1 MTALLRQRAFEAVG
15 KRAMK
20 ILICGG
26 DGQLGSDCVT
36 ILQRKHEVVAVDIGE
51 LDITNLADVEDMI
64 RSTTPF
70 IILNCAA
77 YTQVDACETQKELA
91 WKVNV
96 EGPRNLALSAKKYDS
111 RLIHISTDYIFDGK
125 KKVPEPYIED
135 DEPNPVSYYGLT
147 KLESEQAIREITNHH
162 IILRT
167 AWMYGVQGHNF
178 PKTMLKLALQDP
190 RKEIKV
196 VNDQFGS
203 PTWSYRLAQ
212 QIEKLI
218 EVNSQGT
225 YHATSEG
232 YCTWYELAGYF
243 LQKMGVPRPLIPCT
257 SEEYPTPAPRPQ
269 NSILENGR
277 LKQEGMNVMTNWKS
291 DLDQFVSMFKEPLI
305 DGVTKVK

>member
-1 MTALLRQRAFEAVG
+1 
-15 KRAMK
+15 
-20 ILICGG
+20 
-26 DGQLGSDCVT
+26 
-36 ILQRKHEVVAVDIGE
+36 
-51 LDITNLADVEDMI
+51 
-64 RSTTPF
+64 
-70 IILNCAA
+70 
-77 YTQVDACETQKELA
+77 
-91 WKVNV
+91 
-96 EGPRNLALSAKKYDS
+96 
-111 RLIHISTDYIFDGK
+111 
-125 KKVPEPYIED
+125 
-135 DEPNPVSYYGLT
+135 
-147 KLESEQAIREITNHH
+147 
-162 IILRT
+162 
-167 AWMYGVQGHNF
+167 MYGMQGHNF

-190 RKEIKV
+190 RKQIKV

-232 YCTWYELAGYF
+232 YCTWYELASYF

-269 NSILENGR
+269 NSILENR
-277 LKQEGMNVMTNWKS
+277 LLKQEGMNVMTNWKS